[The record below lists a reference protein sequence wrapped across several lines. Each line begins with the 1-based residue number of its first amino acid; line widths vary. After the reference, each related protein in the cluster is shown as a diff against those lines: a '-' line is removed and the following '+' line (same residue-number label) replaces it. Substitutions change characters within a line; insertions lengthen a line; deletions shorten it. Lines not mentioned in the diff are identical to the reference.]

1 MFTCSCD
8 MKVQGQRQ
16 YHNMNLF
23 NGFKIQ
29 KSVGTEEER
38 RLEIYRDRS
47 YSEEHSS
54 KHQMQ
59 NILSTGFG
67 SLSHLFKGGSSLFS
81 GINSGTQHTE
91 QQTEQHTEQHYCI
104 AIVLF

>member
-59 NILSTGFG
+59 NILSTGLDLFHTYLKEEV
-67 SLSHLFKGGSSLFS
+67 LSS
-81 GINSGTQHTE
+81 QE
-91 QQTEQHTEQHYCI
+91 
-104 AIVLF
+104 